1 MTEVVWI
8 CSALLL
14 VSAALCI
21 RRIVSGPLPD
31 RVVALDSLLI
41 VVIGAIAVG
50 AAHSRRGT
58 FIDVLLVGAVVAFIG
73 TTMVARY
80 IEQRGG

>member
-1 MTEVVWI
+1 MTVVVWI

-14 VSAALCI
+14 LSAALCI
-21 RRIVSGPLPD
+21 RRVVRGPLPD
-31 RVVALDSLLI
+31 RVIALDSLLI
-41 VVIGAIAVG
+41 VVIGAVTVG
-50 AAHSRRGT
+50 AAYSGRGT